1 MWRNVEKTKRDI
13 MPLFYANS
21 SVIVFDTETTGFGS
35 DAKIIQFSGIRFRI
49 TDELKLEEDCTLDLY
64 INPEE
69 PLSDKIVEI
78 TGITDTILKKAK
90 TESEVFDL
98 IQFFMESADFWS
110 AYNCS
115 FDLRMINQM
124 ECRLGKTIA
133 HKKCIDILKLAR
145 DLVGRENVEDYKL
158 QTVTTYLF
166 PEFDAQYHSALEDV
180 RATAKCLQ
188 SFLDSLKI
196 YQNDMKGKQ
205 QAIVE
210 WASYQENPRQRSQ
223 KRIKLKL
230 NFGEYGDIFWDVV
243 KKSWSCKSTPKAKKL
258 FQTLDIENLEQ
269 QVLNKYA
276 WKYCKGKND
285 IESLAYEW
293 GKAKKEQA
301 AN

>member
-1 MWRNVEKTKRDI
+1 MWRNVEKTKNKV
-13 MPLFYANS
+13 MPLFYANNS
-21 SVIVFDTETTGFGS
+21 IVVFDTETTGLGS

-49 TDELKLEEDCTLDLY
+49 TEDLQLEEDCILDLY

-69 PLSDKIVEI
+69 PLSDRIVEI
-78 TGITDTILKKAK
+78 TGITDATLEHAK

-98 IQFFMESADFWS
+98 IQYFMETADFWS

-115 FDLRMINQM
+115 FDLRMISQM
-124 ECRLGKTIA
+124 ENRLGKTIA
-133 HKKCIDILKLAR
+133 PRECIDILKLAR
-145 DLVGRENVEDYKL
+145 DLIGRENVEDYKL

-166 PEFDAQYHSALEDV
+166 PEFHAQYHSALEDV

-188 SFLDSLKI
+188 SFLDTLKE
-196 YQNDMKGKQ
+196 YRNDMEGKQ

-210 WASYQENPRQRSQ
+210 WASYQENPRQKSQ

-230 NFGEYGDIFWDVV
+230 NFGEYGDIFWDVI
-243 KKSWSCKSTPKAKKL
+243 KKCWSCKSTSKAKKL
-258 FQTLDIENLEQ
+258 FQTLDLMNLER
-269 QVLNKYA
+269 QVLNRYA

-285 IESLAYEW
+285 MESLAYEW
-293 GKAKKEQA
+293 GKAKREQA